1 MELIQRIVP
10 LEDLISRKSPLNLDG
25 KTISLGEN
33 GCIVIQT
40 KDIIL
45 ENTIDIDFNW
55 GKIVVDTIGV
65 DIFLTQNIDDIGIY
79 LDVDYVDETPD
90 YTPLEDYYS
99 LYLTGLTWATPSPH
113 NTIFTGPYTFDQK
126 LLYRLKGQTES
137 DYYFSGGTV
146 TGLTSSILNVV
157 KTYKKL
163 TPYQVGFNL
172 NSDPTQYFSGVLS
185 LTTGS
190 TTYVV
195 DALITDISNTGIKYV
210 DDNTKRT
217 VYDDVFKI
225 DRIINKTFFNYVAPG
240 WNSSNISLSAIT
252 KEELDLG
259 VVFPH
264 EIDNDVFIDRG
275 LVSVEETQMKL
286 SEIDTLSQLVRYGN
300 KFYNIKNQY

>member
-10 LEDLISRKSPLNLDG
+10 LEDIISRKSPLNLDG
-25 KTISLGEN
+25 KTISLGGN
-33 GCIVIQT
+33 GCVILQT

-45 ENTIDIDFNW
+45 ENAIDIDFNW
-55 GKIVVDTIGV
+55 GKIVEDNI
-65 DIFLTQNIDDIGIY
+65 DINIFLTQNIDDIGIY
-79 LDVDYVDETPD
+79 LDVDYVDEIPD
-90 YTPLEDYYS
+90 YTPLEEYYS
-99 LYLTGLTWATPSPH
+99 LYLTGLTWTNPLPH

-126 LLYRLKGQTES
+126 LLYRLRGQTVA

-146 TGLTSSILNVV
+146 TGITSSSLNLV

-172 NSDPTQYFSGVLS
+172 NADPTQYFSGVLS

-190 TTYVV
+190 TTYVI
-195 DALITDISNTGIKYV
+195 DAFVTDINNSGIKYV

-217 VYDDVFKI
+217 VYDNLFKI
-225 DRIINKTFFNYVAPG
+225 DRIIDTTFFTYTAPG
-240 WNSSNISLSAIT
+240 WNNSNISLSAIT

-275 LVSVEETQMKL
+275 AVSVEETQMKL
-286 SEIDTLSQLVRYGN
+286 SEIDSLDQLTRYGN